1 MESESNMNFLLYSKS
16 QDEIKAIQ
24 YKKIKRIVLY
34 AYEKS
39 PFYRQCLNIYPTLSF
54 LRI

>member
-39 PFYRQCLNIYPTLSF
+39 NLSLNLSILNSQSTL
-54 LRI
+54 